1 VGASSTACSAKNLI
15 PKKKN
20 KLLSQLKAIL
30 ADQNLSEEDRQI
42 VSLHIQEELNHL
54 EITQHERARIRV
66 ESESAASKFWAKS
79 GKDQKPQDS
88 IIELRDINSPSDSP
102 VYEHRSDKMA
112 EVARDYY
119 NTLQYNGMATD
130 DERNAALDNVL
141 NSIKIKL
148 SPSDRSE
155 LENNLTKANIEEVLH
170 LLPNGKAPGIDGIP
184 YELWK

>member
-1 VGASSTACSAKNLI
+1 
-15 PKKKN
+15 
-20 KLLSQLKAIL
+20 
-30 ADQNLSEEDRQI
+30 
-42 VSLHIQEELNHL
+42 
-54 EITQHERARIRV
+54 
-66 ESESAASKFWAKS
+66 
-79 GKDQKPQDS
+79 
-88 IIELRDINSPSDSP
+88 
-102 VYEHRSDKMA
+102 
-112 EVARDYY
+112 
-119 NTLQYNGMATD
+119 MATD